1 MEVKEQSQEVKK
13 EPQQSEQAQLK
24 QLKLNVTNIKSILI
38 KKNQNTKKT
47 DKKEDDQEKKKLSVK
62 KKKDEEKK
70 LTAGTSSLKKMAS
83 SVKGALAKPGGSLFD
98 KIMDFGLIVM
108 TGILA
113 NALPAIKKKLEDIF
127 TAVGKFI
134 TPVVDTI
141 QILINAVSGPDG
153 KVSPE
158 LEEKQIKF
166 RQDIETAKDNL
177 LEGIRTKL
185 GPLAPLV
192 DALKPLIDN
201 LTSKFG
207 AKLKLQTGGATLTIN
222 EAGEEGITT
231 SEGNFV
237 RSDFSPDQ
245 RRRYD
250 KGDRKAYI
258 MPAETPQSYTEEDAA
273 SAAAAAAASGSSTII
288 DQKNLPKLPP
298 TGHIAGQKYGAP
310 RDDDGDGISDRKHAG
325 TDFDAGPND
334 TFYSRIG
341 GVVMRQ
347 YETSR
352 GYGKYVDIYNKDLN
366 VTERIAEGD
375 ITLVNTG
382 DKITPG
388 TPVQRGTAQTGV
400 FHYEIRNGKEETY
413 GFEGTRDPVKFL
425 NDLAKKANISSSTT
439 PTSANITPTGNQ
451 TITADVIG
459 QSSDDEEGLLVVV
472 QPIVYTTA

>member
-62 KKKDEEKK
+62 KKKEEEKK
-70 LTAGTSSLKKMAS
+70 LTAGASSLKKMAS
-83 SVKGALAKPGGSLFD
+83 SVKGALAKPGGNLFD
-98 KIMDFGLIVM
+98 KIMDFGLIVL
-108 TGILA
+108 TGMLA

-166 RQDIETAKDNL
+166 RQNIETAKDNL
-177 LEGIRTKL
+177 LDAIKSKL
-185 GPLAPLV
+185 GPFGGII

-207 AKLKLQTGGATLTIN
+207 AKLRLQTAGATLTKN

-231 SEGNFV
+231 AEGNFV
-237 RSDFSPDQ
+237 RADFSADQ

-250 KGDRKAYI
+250 KGDRKAYV
-258 MPAETPQSYTEEDAA
+258 MPPDMPQGYTEKEAEA
-273 SAAAAAAASGSSTII
+273 SAAAASEIARGSSTII

-310 RDDDGDGISDRKHAG
+310 RDDNGDGISDRRHAG

-352 GYGKYVDIYNKDLN
+352 GYGNYVDIYNKDLN

-413 GFEGTRDPVKFL
+413 GFEGTRDPIKFL
-425 NDLAKKANISSSTT
+425 NNLAKKAKISS
-439 PTSANITPTGNQ
+439 ANNENQ
-451 TITADVIG
+451 V
-459 QSSDDEEGLLVVV
+459 QQVSSISQPMDDEVDTILAI
-472 QPIVYTTA
+472 QPIYII

>member
-1 MEVKEQSQEVKK
+1 M
-13 EPQQSEQAQLK
+13 
-24 QLKLNVTNIKSILI
+24 
-38 KKNQNTKKT
+38 
-47 DKKEDDQEKKKLSVK
+47 
-62 KKKDEEKK
+62 
-70 LTAGTSSLKKMAS
+70 
-83 SVKGALAKPGGSLFD
+83 
-98 KIMDFGLIVM
+98 MDFGLVVL
-108 TGILA
+108 TGMLV

-185 GPLAPLV
+185 GPLGGLV

-258 MPAETPQSYTEEDAA
+258 MPAEIIQSYTEENAAA
-273 SAAAAAAASGSSTII
+273 SAAAASEIARGSSTII

-310 RDDDGDGISDRKHAG
+310 RDDDGDGILDRLHAG

-347 YETSR
+347 YETSG

-413 GFEGTRDPVKFL
+413 GFEGTRDPIKFL
-425 NDLAKKANISSSTT
+425 NDLAKKTNISSSTT
-439 PTSANITPTGNQ
+439 STSPNITPTGNQ
-451 TITADVIG
+451 TLNASRLN
-459 QSSDDEEGLLVVV
+459 QSFDDEEGLLVAI
-472 QPIVYTTA
+472 QPIYVIT

>member
-1 MEVKEQSQEVKK
+1 
-13 EPQQSEQAQLK
+13 
-24 QLKLNVTNIKSILI
+24 
-38 KKNQNTKKT
+38 
-47 DKKEDDQEKKKLSVK
+47 
-62 KKKDEEKK
+62 
-70 LTAGTSSLKKMAS
+70 
-83 SVKGALAKPGGSLFD
+83 
-98 KIMDFGLIVM
+98 MDFGLVVL
-108 TGILA
+108 TGMLV

-185 GPLAPLV
+185 GPLGGLV

-222 EAGEEGITT
+222 EAGQEGITT

-258 MPAETPQSYTEEDAA
+258 IPAEIRQNYTEKDAAA
-273 SAAAAAAASGSSTII
+273 SAAASEIARGSSTII